1 MSLARASLG
10 GSPLSPAQPRSR
22 SRTSA
27 AKSKAAPPPATAPRL
42 IKKYSNRKLYDT
54 SSRRYITLERIG
66 ELVRTG
72 ENIQVVDRSNG
83 EDLTAV
89 TLSQVV
95 LDNERKRH
103 GAVPEQLLQQLVRN
117 PGEAVIGAV
126 RQSISAV
133 QDQIQRAEERV
144 RPDVAVEEA
153 LEKALARTLRG
164 LKIPSQKD
172 MARFDRRLTEL
183 NQRVDRLTGAVASTK
198 GAAKAPASKG
208 ARKAPASTKPAAPRR
223 RTPRAKAS

>member
-1 MSLARASLG
+1 
-10 GSPLSPAQPRSR
+10 
-22 SRTSA
+22 
-27 AKSKAAPPPATAPRL
+27 L

-66 ELVRTG
+66 ELVRSG
-72 ENIQVVDRSNG
+72 ENIQVVDRNNG

-144 RPDVAVEEA
+144 VRPDVAFEEA
-153 LEKALARTLRG
+153 MEKALARALRG
-164 LKIPSQKD
+164 LKIPSQKE
-172 MARFDRRLTEL
+172 MQRFDRRLSEL
-183 NQRVDRLTGAVASTK
+183 GHRLDRLADIVGEPPARA
-198 GAAKAPASKG
+198 ASKP
-208 ARKAPASTKPAAPRR
+208 RSSPAPAST
-223 RTPRAKAS
+223 RAKLR